1 MKIKSLMVGP
11 RVFFANG
18 LYLTVAN
25 KHKNKIDVTNI
36 LIEESVLPNH
46 ILFVYKIIL
55 YKAYTKYF
63 GD

>member
-18 LYLTVAN
+18 LYLKAVT
-25 KHKNKIDVTNI
+25 KFENKIDVTNI